1 MDTIKGFPSTSMD
14 DYQLNMI
21 NIIKQATNSFAN
33 QQIVSRKMDG
43 TIFRYTYKDAYE
55 RIQRLA
61 NAIID
66 LGLSIGD
73 RIGVLEWNTYRFYE
87 MDFGIPGIGAVLVQL
102 NPRLSTQELSYVI
115 NHSGIKFIFVNE
127 TLLPI
132 IEAAAPLCNKIEG
145 YVVLTDQ
152 KFDKTRTKL
161 SPIYNYEEIVMNAK
175 PEHAWLN
182 LDEKS
187 AYAACYTTATTGRP
201 KGVYYSHRDVYLH
214 SMAIAINAELSY
226 RDAFF
231 QITPMFHA
239 NGWGTPQ
246 AATLVGAKLVFPG
259 RYSIDNIAPLVELM
273 VQEKITVGDG
283 APAIFMPMLEY
294 IKQMKEKPNLKG
306 ARLLSGATE
315 PPVAMMK
322 GFYELT
328 GAEII
333 HAYGATE
340 TTPLVTINRL
350 KPWLTEKL
358 TEEEK
363 WELRKK
369 QGYTVVGL
377 DLKIVDASDREVPHD
392 GKTIGEILIRGPW
405 ITGKYY
411 NAPETE
417 ELFSKDGYWRSGDAG
432 TIDEEGYIKIT
443 DRIKDLIK
451 SGGEWISSIDMEN
464 ELVSHPAILEAAV
477 TGVKHPKWEEKPIV
491 LIVLRNEYKGKVNKD
506 DIIEYLRKSGK
517 FAKWQLPEIILFVDQ
532 IPKTSVGK
540 INKKAIREEYKDIFT
555 GQGRNG

>member
-477 TGVKHPKWEEKPIV
+477 TGVKHPQWEEKPIV